1 MRAGGWDGGG
11 CGAQGRRRSRWL
23 PGRRA
28 LGWRRKGGGRHARQG
43 SRRRRLRNRSAGAG
57 GAQSPSNAPG
67 VGALVGG
74 RSRKKGPGRLG
85 MGRRR
90 ARRRRRRRRR
100 REGKEEG
107 RKREGK
113 REEEERRGSCK
124 RLGFGGPGV
133 ANIWKNSGRRRSDHV
148 ARWRGPSCEDQ

>member
-1 MRAGGWDGGG
+1 MEADVGRKGVEGAGGCLGEGPWDGV
-11 CGAQGRRRSRWL
+11 GREW
-23 PGRRA
+23 
-28 LGWRRKGGGRHARQG
+28 GGRHARQG
-43 SRRRRLRNRSAGAG
+43 LRRRRLRNRSAGAG
-57 GAQSPSNAPG
+57 GAQSPSNVPG